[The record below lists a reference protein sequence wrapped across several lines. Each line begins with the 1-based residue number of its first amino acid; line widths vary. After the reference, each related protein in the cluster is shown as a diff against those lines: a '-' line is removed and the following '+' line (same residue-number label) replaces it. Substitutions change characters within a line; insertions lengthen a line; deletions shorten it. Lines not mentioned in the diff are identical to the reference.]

1 MYQKQDIAFVI
12 LLVKSITEAIFFMSE
27 KSIYKKATG
36 KAWNYDPDNAR
47 PKEDKFFKQTTS
59 DTVKVKKKAQPK
71 TVERANHKHEYSPV
85 IVWGNSWRNKER
97 KVFHTASVCPIC
109 GREEH
114 FNFRVYFCQ
123 DKEKEIPYFGEL
135 PHFERVEG
143 VEDLVK
149 IERDKYAQKIFVG
162 GSKILTELSV
172 ETKNTLVEY
181 MHAGATFL
189 IGEGKGA
196 DLLVQK
202 FLAKN
207 GYRKVLIYTANE
219 KAKINV
225 GFWEE
230 KQVKGYD
237 VQEQVNAE
245 MASDDDDGCMLFKEN
260 SAEMMANVERLV
272 AQGKTCKVA
281 FKRKG
286 YGNVYYREIRD
297 VENER
302 SVEWLK
308 RELDEITSKS

>member
-1 MYQKQDIAFVI
+1 
-12 LLVKSITEAIFFMSE
+12 MSE

-59 DTVKVKKKAQPK
+59 DTVKGKKKAQPK
-71 TVERANHKHEYSPV
+71 TVERADHKHEYAPA
-85 IVWGNSWRNKER
+85 IVWEDSWLHKGK
-97 KVFHTASVCPIC
+97 KVFHTANVCPVC
-109 GREEH
+109 GRKES
-114 FNFRVYFCQ
+114 FNFRSYFRQ
-123 DKEKEIPYFGEL
+123 DKGKEIPYLGEL
-135 PHFERVEG
+135 PRFESVEG
-143 VEDLVK
+143 EDKLVK
-149 IERDKYAQKIFVG
+149 MERDKYARKVFIG
-162 GSKILTELSV
+162 GSRVLEELSV
-172 ETKNTLVEY
+172 KIKNELVEY

-230 KQVKGYD
+230 KQVNGYG
-237 VQEQVNAE
+237 EQDKTPT
-245 MASDDDDGCMLFKEN
+245 MANDADEGVMLFKEN
-260 SAEMMANVERLV
+260 SAEVMANVERFL
-272 AQGKTCKVA
+272 AQGKACKVA

-297 VENER
+297 VGDER

-308 RELDEITSKS
+308 RELDEISSKS

>member
-1 MYQKQDIAFVI
+1 
-12 LLVKSITEAIFFMSE
+12 MSE

-36 KAWNYDPDNAR
+36 EGWEYNPDTAR
-47 PKEDKFFKQTTS
+47 AKENKFFNEISS
-59 DTVKVKKKAQPK
+59 DKVGKKKKVQAK
-71 TVERANHKHEYSPV
+71 RVDRSDHKHKYSPV
-85 IVWGNSWRNKER
+85 IVWGNSWRNKVR

-114 FNFRVYFCQ
+114 FNFCAYFCQ
-123 DKEKEIPYFGEL
+123 DKEKEIHYLGEL

-143 VEDLVK
+143 KEDLVK

-162 GSKILTELSV
+162 GSKTLTELSMEV
-172 ETKNTLVEY
+172 KNTLVEY
-181 MHAGATFL
+181 MHANATFL
-189 IGEGKGA
+189 VGDNTGA

-230 KQVKGYD
+230 KQVNGYG
-237 VQEQVNAE
+237 EQDKTPT
-245 MASDDDDGCMLFKEN
+245 MANDADEGFMLFKEN

-297 VENER
+297 VGDER

-308 RELDEITSKS
+308 RELDEIASKS

>member
-1 MYQKQDIAFVI
+1 
-12 LLVKSITEAIFFMSE
+12 MSE

-36 KAWNYDPDNAR
+36 KAWNYDPENAR

-59 DTVKVKKKAQPK
+59 DTVKVKKKVQPK
-71 TVERANHKHEYSPV
+71 TVERADHKHEYSPV
-85 IVWGNSWRNKER
+85 IVWGNSWRNKVR

-114 FNFRVYFCQ
+114 FNFRAYFCQ
-123 DKEKEIPYFGEL
+123 DKEKEIPYLGEL

-149 IERDKYAQKIFVG
+149 IERDKYARKVFIG
-162 GSKILTELSV
+162 GSRALEELSV
-172 ETKNTLVEY
+172 KIKNELVEY

-230 KQVKGYD
+230 KQVNGYG
-237 VQEQVNAE
+237 EQDKTPT
-245 MASDDDDGCMLFKEN
+245 MANDADEGFMLIKEN

-297 VENER
+297 VGDER

>member
-1 MYQKQDIAFVI
+1 
-12 LLVKSITEAIFFMSE
+12 MSE

-36 KAWNYDPDNAR
+36 DGWDYNPDNAR
-47 PKEDKFFKQTTS
+47 AKENKFFKQTTS
-59 DTVKVKKKAQPK
+59 DTVKGKKKAQPK
-71 TVERANHKHEYSPV
+71 TVERADHKHEYSPV
-85 IVWGNSWRNKER
+85 IVWGNSWRNKAR

-114 FNFRVYFCQ
+114 FNFCAYFCQ
-123 DKEKEIPYFGEL
+123 DKEKEIHYLGEL

-143 VEDLVK
+143 KEDLVK

-162 GSKILTELSV
+162 GSKTLTELSMEV
-172 ETKNTLVEY
+172 KNTLVEY

-189 IGEGKGA
+189 IGEGTGA

-230 KQVKGYD
+230 KQVNGYG
-237 VQEQVNAE
+237 EQDKTPT
-245 MASDDDDGCMLFKEN
+245 MANDADEGFMLFKEN

-297 VENER
+297 VGEER

-308 RELDEITSKS
+308 RELDEITSKVDLTKEK

>member
-1 MYQKQDIAFVI
+1 
-12 LLVKSITEAIFFMSE
+12 MSE

-36 KAWNYDPDNAR
+36 KAWNYDPENAR

-59 DTVKVKKKAQPK
+59 DTVKGKKKAQPK
-71 TVERANHKHEYSPV
+71 TVERADHKHEYAPA
-85 IVWGNSWRNKER
+85 IVWEDSWLHKGK
-97 KVFHTASVCPIC
+97 KVFHTANVCPVC
-109 GREEH
+109 GRKES
-114 FNFRVYFCQ
+114 FNFRSYFRQ
-123 DKEKEIPYFGEL
+123 DKGKEIPYLGEL

-143 VEDLVK
+143 KEDLVK
-149 IERDKYAQKIFVG
+149 IERDKYARKIFVG
-162 GSKILTELSV
+162 GSKTLTELSI
-172 ETKNTLVEY
+172 EIKNTLVEY

-189 IGEGKGA
+189 IGENTGA

-207 GYRKVLIYTANE
+207 GYQKAVIYTVKD
-219 KAKINV
+219 KARINV

-245 MASDDDDGCMLFKEN
+245 MASDADEGFMLIKEN
-260 SAEMMANVERLV
+260 IPATMANVERLIT
-272 AQGKTCKVA
+272 QGKTCKVA

-286 YGNVYYREIRD
+286 YGDVYYREIRD
-297 VENER
+297 VENKR

>member
-1 MYQKQDIAFVI
+1 
-12 LLVKSITEAIFFMSE
+12 MSE

-36 KAWNYDPDNAR
+36 EGWEYNPDTAR
-47 PKEDKFFKQTTS
+47 AKENKFFNEISS
-59 DTVKVKKKAQPK
+59 DKVGKKKKVQAK
-71 TVERANHKHEYSPV
+71 RLDRSDHKHKYSPV
-85 IVWGNSWRNKER
+85 IVWGNSWRNKAR

-114 FNFRVYFCQ
+114 FNFCAYFCQ
-123 DKEKEIPYFGEL
+123 DKEKEIHYLGEL

-162 GSKILTELSV
+162 GSKTLTELSMEV
-172 ETKNTLVEY
+172 KNTLVEY
-181 MHAGATFL
+181 MHANATFL
-189 IGEGKGA
+189 VGDNTGA

-230 KQVKGYD
+230 KQVNGYG
-237 VQEQVNAE
+237 EQDKTPT
-245 MASDDDDGCMLFKEN
+245 MANDADEGFMLFKEN
-260 SAEMMANVERLV
+260 SAEVMANVERLV

-297 VENER
+297 VGDER
-302 SVEWLK
+302 GLEWLK
-308 RELDEITSKS
+308 RELDEISTKS

>member
-1 MYQKQDIAFVI
+1 
-12 LLVKSITEAIFFMSE
+12 MSE

-36 KAWNYDPDNAR
+36 DGWDYNPDNAR
-47 PKEDKFFKQTTS
+47 AKENKFFKQTTS
-59 DTVKVKKKAQPK
+59 DTVKGKKKAQPK
-71 TVERANHKHEYSPV
+71 TVERADHKHEYAPA
-85 IVWGNSWRNKER
+85 IVWEDSWLHKGK
-97 KVFHTASVCPIC
+97 KVFYTANVCPVC
-109 GREEH
+109 GRKES
-114 FNFRVYFCQ
+114 FNFRSYFRQ

-149 IERDKYAQKIFVG
+149 IEMDKYARKVFIG
-162 GSKILTELSV
+162 GSRVLEELSV
-172 ETKNTLVEY
+172 KIKNELVEY

-189 IGEGKGA
+189 IDEGMGA

-230 KQVKGYD
+230 KQVNGYG
-237 VQEQVNAE
+237 EQDKTPT
-245 MASDDDDGCMLFKEN
+245 MANDADEGFMLFKEN

-297 VENER
+297 VGDER
-302 SVEWLK
+302 NVEWLK
-308 RELDEITSKS
+308 SDLDEITSKS

>member
-1 MYQKQDIAFVI
+1 
-12 LLVKSITEAIFFMSE
+12 MSE
-27 KSIYKKATG
+27 KIINKKATG
-36 KAWNYDPDNAR
+36 EGWEYNPDTAR
-47 PKEDKFFKQTTS
+47 AKENKFFNEISS
-59 DTVKVKKKAQPK
+59 DKVGKKKKVQAK
-71 TVERANHKHEYSPV
+71 RVDRSDHKHKYSPV
-85 IVWGNSWRNKER
+85 IVWGNSWRNKAR

-114 FNFRVYFCQ
+114 FNFCAYFCQ
-123 DKEKEIPYFGEL
+123 DKEKEIHYLGEL

-143 VEDLVK
+143 KEDLVK

-162 GSKILTELSV
+162 GSKTLTELSMEV
-172 ETKNTLVEY
+172 KNTLVEY
-181 MHAGATFL
+181 MHANATFL
-189 IGEGKGA
+189 VGDNTGA

-230 KQVKGYD
+230 KQVNGYG
-237 VQEQVNAE
+237 EQDKTPT
-245 MASDDDDGCMLFKEN
+245 MANDADEGFMLFKEN
-260 SAEMMANVERLV
+260 SAEMMVNVERLV

-297 VENER
+297 VGEEC

-308 RELDEITSKS
+308 RELDEITSKVDLTKEK

>member
-1 MYQKQDIAFVI
+1 
-12 LLVKSITEAIFFMSE
+12 MSE

-36 KAWNYDPDNAR
+36 KAWNYDPENAR

-59 DTVKVKKKAQPK
+59 DTVKVKKKVQPK
-71 TVERANHKHEYSPV
+71 TVERADHKHEYSPV
-85 IVWGNSWRNKER
+85 IVWGNSWRNKAR

-114 FNFRVYFCQ
+114 FSFCAYFCQ
-123 DKEKEIPYFGEL
+123 DKEKEIHYLGEL

-162 GSKILTELSV
+162 GSKTLTELSMEV
-172 ETKNTLVEY
+172 KNALVEY
-181 MHAGATFL
+181 MHANATFL
-189 IGEGKGA
+189 VGDNTGA

-230 KQVKGYD
+230 KQVNGYG
-237 VQEQVNAE
+237 EQDKTPT
-245 MASDDDDGCMLFKEN
+245 MANDDDEGFMLFKEN
-260 SAEMMANVERLV
+260 SADVMANVERLV

-297 VENER
+297 VGDER
-302 SVEWLK
+302 NVEWLK
-308 RELDEITSKS
+308 SDLDEITSKS

>member
-1 MYQKQDIAFVI
+1 
-12 LLVKSITEAIFFMSE
+12 MSE

-36 KAWNYDPDNAR
+36 DGWDYNPDTARARENKFYD
-47 PKEDKFFKQTTS
+47 EISSDK
-59 DTVKVKKKAQPK
+59 VGKKKKTQPK
-71 TVERANHKHEYSPV
+71 RVERADHKHEYAPA
-85 IVWGNSWRNKER
+85 IVWGNSWRDKNK
-97 KVFHTASVCPIC
+97 KVFHTARVCPIC
-109 GREEH
+109 GREEGP
-114 FNFRVYFCQ
+114 NFDELFSQYFHQ
-123 DKEKEIPYFGEL
+123 SKAKEIPYLGEL
-135 PHFERVEG
+135 PHFERVEN
-143 VEDLVK
+143 EDRFIK
-149 IERDKYAQKIFVG
+149 IEADKYAQKIFIG
-162 GSKILTELSV
+162 GSKIADELSV
-172 ETKNTLVEY
+172 EMKNTLVEY

-230 KQVKGYD
+230 KQVNGYG
-237 VQEQVNAE
+237 EQDKTPT
-245 MASDDDDGCMLFKEN
+245 MANDADEGFMLFKEN
-260 SAEMMANVERLV
+260 SAEVMANVERLV

-297 VENER
+297 VGDER
-302 SVEWLK
+302 GLEWLK

>member
-1 MYQKQDIAFVI
+1 
-12 LLVKSITEAIFFMSE
+12 MSE

-36 KAWNYDPDNAR
+36 DGWDYNPDNAR
-47 PKEDKFFKQTTS
+47 AKENKFFKQTTS
-59 DTVKVKKKAQPK
+59 DTVKGKKNAQPK
-71 TVERANHKHEYSPV
+71 TVERADHKHEYSPV
-85 IVWGNSWRNKER
+85 IVWENSWRNKER
-97 KVFHTASVCPIC
+97 KVFYMASVCPIC

-114 FNFRVYFCQ
+114 FNFRAYFRQ

-143 VEDLVK
+143 KEDLVK
-149 IERDKYAQKIFVG
+149 IERDKYARKVFIG
-162 GSKILTELSV
+162 GSRVLEELSV
-172 ETKNTLVEY
+172 ETKNELVEY

-196 DLLVQK
+196 GLLVQK

-230 KQVKGYD
+230 KQVNGYG
-237 VQEQVNAE
+237 EQDKTPT
-245 MASDDDDGCMLFKEN
+245 MANDADEGFMLFKEN
-260 SAEMMANVERLV
+260 TSATMVNVELLI

-297 VENER
+297 VGDER

-308 RELDEITSKS
+308 REVDEIASKS

>member
-1 MYQKQDIAFVI
+1 
-12 LLVKSITEAIFFMSE
+12 MSE

-59 DTVKVKKKAQPK
+59 DTVKGKKKAQPK
-71 TVERANHKHEYSPV
+71 TVERADHKHEYSPV

-143 VEDLVK
+143 KEDLVK
-149 IERDKYAQKIFVG
+149 IERDKYKRKIFVG
-162 GSKILTELSV
+162 GSKSLTELSV

-230 KQVKGYD
+230 KQMNGYG
-237 VQEQVNAE
+237 EQDKTPT
-245 MASDDDDGCMLFKEN
+245 MANDADEGFMLFKEN
-260 SAEMMANVERLV
+260 SAEVMANVERLV

-281 FKRKG
+281 FKSKG

-297 VENER
+297 VGYER
-302 SVEWLK
+302 GLEWLK
-308 RELDEITSKS
+308 RELDEIASKS

>member
-1 MYQKQDIAFVI
+1 MFV
-12 LLVKSITEAIFFMSE
+12 

-36 KAWNYDPDNAR
+36 DGWDYNPDNAR
-47 PKEDKFFKQTTS
+47 AKENKFFKQTTS
-59 DTVKVKKKAQPK
+59 DTVKGKKKAQPK
-71 TVERANHKHEYSPV
+71 TVERADHNHEYSPV

-97 KVFHTASVCPIC
+97 KVFYMASVCPIC

-114 FNFRVYFCQ
+114 FNFRAYFRQ

-135 PHFERVEG
+135 PHFERAEG
-143 VEDLVK
+143 KEDLVK

-162 GSKILTELSV
+162 GSRTIEELSV
-172 ETKNTLVEY
+172 KIKNELVEY

-245 MASDDDDGCMLFKEN
+245 MASDADEGFMLFKEN
-260 SAEMMANVERLV
+260 SAEVMANVERLV

-297 VENER
+297 VGDER

>member
-1 MYQKQDIAFVI
+1 MGYRLCYTVSRKYNGGD
-12 LLVKSITEAIFFMSE
+12 FFMSE

-36 KAWNYDPDNAR
+36 KAWNYDPDHAR

-71 TVERANHKHEYSPV
+71 TVERADHKHEYAPV
-85 IVWGNSWRNKER
+85 IVWGNSWRNKAR

-114 FNFRVYFCQ
+114 FNFRAYFRQ
-123 DKEKEIPYFGEL
+123 DKEKEISYLGEL

-143 VEDLVK
+143 KEDLVK
-149 IERDKYAQKIFVG
+149 IDRDKYARKVFIG
-162 GSKILTELSV
+162 GSRVLEELSV

-181 MHAGATFL
+181 MHANATFL
-189 IGEGKGA
+189 VGDNTGA
-196 DLLVQK
+196 DLLIQK

-207 GYRKVLIYTANE
+207 GYQKAVVYTVKD
-219 KAKINV
+219 KARINV

-245 MASDDDDGCMLFKEN
+245 MASDADEGFMLIKEN
-260 SAEMMANVERLV
+260 TPATMANVERLL

-297 VENER
+297 VGDER
-302 SVEWLK
+302 GLEWLK
-308 RELDEITSKS
+308 RELGEN

>member
-1 MYQKQDIAFVI
+1 
-12 LLVKSITEAIFFMSE
+12 MSE

-71 TVERANHKHEYSPV
+71 TVERADHKHEYSPV
-85 IVWGNSWRNKER
+85 IVWGNSWRNKVR

-109 GREEH
+109 GREEY
-114 FNFRVYFCQ
+114 FNFRAYFCQ
-123 DKEKEIPYFGEL
+123 DKEKEIPYLGEL

-245 MASDDDDGCMLFKEN
+245 MASDADEGFMLFKEN
-260 SAEMMANVERLV
+260 SAEVMANVERLV

-297 VENER
+297 VGDER
-302 SVEWLK
+302 GLEWLK
-308 RELDEITSKS
+308 RELDEISTKS

>member
-1 MYQKQDIAFVI
+1 
-12 LLVKSITEAIFFMSE
+12 MSE

-36 KAWNYDPDNAR
+36 DGWDYNPDNAR
-47 PKEDKFFKQTTS
+47 AKENQFFDEIS
-59 DTVKVKKKAQPK
+59 SEKVGKKKKAQPK
-71 TVERANHKHEYSPV
+71 TVERADHKHEYAPA
-85 IVWGNSWRNKER
+85 IVWEDSWLHKGK

-114 FNFRVYFCQ
+114 FNFRAYFCQ
-123 DKEKEIPYFGEL
+123 DKEKEIPYLGEL

-143 VEDLVK
+143 KEDLVK
-149 IERDKYAQKIFVG
+149 IERDKYARKVFIG
-162 GSKILTELSV
+162 GSRVLEELSV
-172 ETKNTLVEY
+172 TIKNELVEY

-207 GYRKVLIYTANE
+207 GYRKVLIYTTNE

-230 KQVKGYD
+230 KQVNGYG
-237 VQEQVNAE
+237 EQDKTPT
-245 MASDDDDGCMLFKEN
+245 MANDADEGFMLFKEN
-260 SAEMMANVERLV
+260 SAEVMANVERLV

-297 VENER
+297 VGDER

-308 RELDEITSKS
+308 RELDEITSKVDLTKEK

>member
-1 MYQKQDIAFVI
+1 
-12 LLVKSITEAIFFMSE
+12 MSE

-36 KAWNYDPDNAR
+36 KAWNYAPENAR

-59 DTVKVKKKAQPK
+59 DTVKVKKKVQPK
-71 TVERANHKHEYSPV
+71 TAERADHKHEYSPV
-85 IVWGNSWRNKER
+85 IVWGNSWRNKAR

-114 FNFRVYFCQ
+114 FNFRAYFSQ
-123 DKEKEIPYFGEL
+123 DKEKEIPYLGEL
-135 PHFERVEG
+135 SHFERVAG
-143 VEDLVK
+143 KEDLVK

-162 GSKILTELSV
+162 GSKTLTELSV

-196 DLLVQK
+196 DLLIQK

-207 GYRKVLIYTANE
+207 GYQKVIVYTVKDRAR
-219 KAKINV
+219 INV

-230 KQVKGYD
+230 KQVKGYY

-245 MASDDDDGCMLFKEN
+245 MASDADEGFMLIKEN
-260 SAEMMANVERLV
+260 TPATMANVERLL

-297 VENER
+297 VGDER
-302 SVEWLK
+302 GLEWLK
-308 RELDEITSKS
+308 RELDEN

>member
-1 MYQKQDIAFVI
+1 
-12 LLVKSITEAIFFMSE
+12 MSE

-36 KAWNYDPDNAR
+36 KAWNYDPENAR
-47 PKEDKFFKQTTS
+47 TKEDKFFKQTTS
-59 DTVKVKKKAQPK
+59 DMVKGKKKAQPK
-71 TVERANHKHEYSPV
+71 MVERADHKHEYSSV
-85 IVWGNSWRNKER
+85 IVWGNSWGHKER

-114 FNFRVYFCQ
+114 FNFRAYFCQ
-123 DKEKEIPYFGEL
+123 DKEKEIPYLGEL
-135 PHFERVEG
+135 PHFESVEG
-143 VEDLVK
+143 KEDLVK
-149 IERDKYAQKIFVG
+149 IDRDKYARKIFIG
-162 GSKILTELSV
+162 GSKTLTELSV

-181 MHAGATFL
+181 MHANATFL
-189 IGEGKGA
+189 VGDNTGA

-207 GYRKVLIYTANE
+207 GYQKVMVYTANE

-230 KQVKGYD
+230 KQVNGYG
-237 VQEQVNAE
+237 EQDKMPT
-245 MASDDDDGCMLFKEN
+245 MANDADEGFMLIKEN
-260 SAEMMANVERLV
+260 TPATMANVERLL

-297 VENER
+297 VGDER

-308 RELDEITSKS
+308 QELDEITAKS